1 MAARGYELPEL
12 QFWFFGEGG
21 ETPPSFRQMRQ
32 LEGLFVLW
40 TEAMLGEEQWLTAE
54 LVLTDCE
61 SKKGIYRPGRTAFTV
76 YYISN

>member
-54 LVLTDCE
+54 LVLTDANRKRE
-61 SKKGIYRPGRTAFTV
+61 SADPGGLPFTV

>member
-1 MAARGYELPEL
+1 MAARDTSYRNYSSGFLARV
-12 QFWFFGEGG
+12 G

-40 TEAMLGEEQWLTAE
+40 TEAMPGEEQWLTAE
-54 LVLTDCE
+54 LVLTDANRKRE
-61 SKKGIYRPGRTAFTV
+61 SADPGGLPFTV